1 MDISLADAKAHL
13 SELVEQAANGEVVI
27 ITKRGRPVAAL
38 TAIKTKRQRINAAE
52 LRKITDQMP
61 FQDIP
66 AGEFVRAMRDGD
78 RY

>member
-1 MDISLADAKAHL
+1 MDVSLADAKAHL
-13 SELVEQAANGEVVI
+13 SELVEQAANGEEVI

-38 TAIKTKRQRINAAE
+38 TAIKPKRQRINAAK

>member
-13 SELVEQAANGEVVI
+13 SELVEQAANGEEVI
-27 ITKRGRPVAAL
+27 ITKRGKPVAAL
-38 TAIKTKRQRINAAE
+38 TAIMTKRKRVDAAA
-52 LRKITDQMP
+52 LRRITDQTP